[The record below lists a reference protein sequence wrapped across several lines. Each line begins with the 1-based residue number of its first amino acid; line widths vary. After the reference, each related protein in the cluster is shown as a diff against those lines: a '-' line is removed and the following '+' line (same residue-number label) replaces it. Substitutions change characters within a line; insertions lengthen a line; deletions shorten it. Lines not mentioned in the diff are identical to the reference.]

1 MKKKFQNIFS
11 KNYKHGFWT
20 SIKRNKFPFGL
31 NKKNILLLSKKKEE
45 SINLTNYRL
54 KSYKK
59 WNLMKFPVWTYL
71 KFPKLNFKNL
81 LIYSTP
87 FKKPKNTSSD
97 LLLTFKKCGV
107 PLINNEKTTSIAI
120 DAVFDSISIGTT
132 FKNTLAKSG
141 IIFCSLSEAII
152 TYPKLINK
160 YLGSVVPYG
169 DNFFSALNSA
179 IFSDGSFCYIPK
191 NIHCPLELS
200 TYFRINDRESG
211 QFERTLIIAESNSQ
225 VNYLEGCTAVQYNKN
240 QLHAAVVEIIVNTN
254 AKIKYATVQNW
265 YSGDQSGLGGI
276 FNLVTKRG
284 LCLGHSS
291 SLLWTQVE
299 TGSAITWKYP
309 STLLIGNFSTSE
321 FYSISITN
329 NYQQTDTGTKMIHL
343 GKYTKSKIIAKGI
356 STGHSKNIYRGLV
369 KFASNAHSSKNF
381 SECDSLLIGSNS
393 RSITFPYIEI
403 ANSTSIVEHEAKIS
417 QISDEQMFYLQQ
429 RGILLEL
436 ALTLLIS
443 GFCKDVLNILP
454 IEFAIEANVLLQLKL
469 ENSITE

>member
-1 MKKKFQNIFS
+1 MKKSFQKIFS
-11 KNYKHGFWT
+11 KSYKHGFWT
-20 SIKRNKFPFGL
+20 NIKRDKFPFGL

-45 SINLTNYRL
+45 FINLTNYRL

-59 WNLMKFPVWTYL
+59 WNLMKFPIWTSL

-81 LIYSTP
+81 LIYSIPSQKT
-87 FKKPKNTSSD
+87 KNLSSD

-107 PLINNEKTTSIAI
+107 PLTNTESIAI

-132 FKNTLAKSG
+132 FKNKLGKLG
-141 IIFCSLSEAII
+141 IIFCSLSEAIKS
-152 TYPKLINK
+152 YPQLINK
-160 YLGSVVPYG
+160 YLGSVVPLG
-169 DNFFSALNSA
+169 DNFFSALNST

-211 QFERTLIIAESNSQ
+211 QFERTLIVAESNSQ

-240 QLHAAVVEIIVNTN
+240 QLHAAVVEIIVNKN

-265 YSGDQSGLGGI
+265 YSGDQFGSGGV

-284 LCLGHSS
+284 LCLGDSS
-291 SLLWTQVE
+291 LLLWTQVE

-309 STLLIGNFSTSE
+309 STLLIGNASKSE

-343 GKYTKSKIIAKGI
+343 GHYTKSKIISKGI
-356 STGHSKNIYRGLV
+356 STGYSTNIYRGLV
-369 KFASNAHSSKNF
+369 KFATNAYSAKNF
-381 SECDSLLIGSNS
+381 SECDSLLLGSNS
-393 RSITFPYIEI
+393 HSITYPYIDI
-403 ANSTSIVEHEAKIS
+403 SNSTSILEHEAKIS
-417 QISDEQMFYLQQ
+417 KISDEQMFYLQQ
-429 RGILLEL
+429 RGIFLEL

-443 GFCKDVLNILP
+443 GFCKDVLTVLP
-454 IEFAIEANVLLQLKL
+454 IEFATEANELLQLKL
-469 ENSITE
+469 ESSII